1 MRIAKLEWKFLYA
14 GKLLTRKTNDKKVP
28 KIQKVAN
35 KISKAATQISCFH
48 IDVECFIL
56 HSSQ

>member
-1 MRIAKLEWKFLYA
+1 MRIAKLERKFLYA

-35 KISKAATQISCFH
+35 KISKAAT
-48 IDVECFIL
+48 
-56 HSSQ
+56 